1 MVTAALTC
9 DVRNRYTG
17 RCVDRRTH
25 VQQSK
30 DKLQMNFELPH
41 EHQMLKDLVARF
53 VRDQL
58 MPLEASVMARE
69 TAGQGAYLDQAETAR
84 VDAASREMGLWGLD
98 APEEVGGMNLPMVA
112 MVGVGEELGRTVV
125 PYYLPPDSPNLRMLM
140 VAADERQR
148 VAYLEPYVR
157 GETISAI
164 GISEPGAG
172 ADPQGM
178 TTTAVQDDDDWI
190 INGRKIWIT
199 KGAEAD
205 FTILMAVTDKNPNG
219 RNGMSAF
226 LVDRGTPGF
235 NVLRKIPMIDG
246 TATYEIALD
255 DCRVPGWK
263 LLGKR
268 GQGFAPMQVRLGTR
282 RIEMAS
288 WSIGMAQRAM
298 EMMVEYAPQRST
310 FGKPLSAR
318 QTVQNWI
325 SDAATKI
332 HAMRLMTYDC
342 AWKIDEGRDTRS
354 EISMIKAFCTE
365 SAYDIVDHAMQL
377 FGGMGMTRELPL
389 YLMSNKL
396 RTMRI
401 YDGPSEVHNWVVA
414 RNLLGTSD

>member
-1 MVTAALTC
+1 
-9 DVRNRYTG
+9 
-17 RCVDRRTH
+17 
-25 VQQSK
+25 
-30 DKLQMNFELPH
+30 MNFELSH
-41 EHQMLKDLVARF
+41 EHAMLKDLVAKF

-58 MPLEASVMARE
+58 MPLETSVLARE
-69 TAGQGAYLDQAETAR
+69 SAGQGSYLTHQETAA
-84 VDAASREMGLWGLD
+84 VDAVSRELSLWGLD

-112 MVGVGEELGRTVV
+112 MVGVNEELGRSVV
-125 PYYLPPDSPNLRMLM
+125 PYTLPPDSPNLRMLM
-140 VAADERQR
+140 VAADDRQR
-148 VAYLEPYVR
+148 AAYLEPYVR

-172 ADPQGM
+172 ADPAGM
-178 TTTAVQDDDDWI
+178 TTMAVADGDDWI

-199 KGAEAD
+199 RAAEAD
-205 FTILMAVTDKNPNG
+205 FTILMAVTDRNPDG
-219 RNGMSAF
+219 RNGISAF
-226 LVDRGTPGF
+226 LVDRDTPGF

-246 TATYEIALD
+246 TATYEIVLE

-263 LLGKR
+263 LLGTR

-288 WSIGMAQRAM
+288 WAIGMASRALD
-298 EMMVEYAPQRST
+298 MMIEYAPQRTT

-342 AWKIDEGRDTRS
+342 AWKIDERRDTRS
-354 EISMIKAFCTE
+354 EISMIKSFCIE
-365 SAYDIVDHAMQL
+365 SAYEIVDHAMQM
-377 FGGMGMTRELPL
+377 FGAMGMTRELPL

-414 RNLLGTSD
+414 RQLLGTRE

>member
-1 MVTAALTC
+1 
-9 DVRNRYTG
+9 
-17 RCVDRRTH
+17 
-25 VQQSK
+25 
-30 DKLQMNFELPH
+30 
-41 EHQMLKDLVARF
+41 
-53 VRDQL
+53 
-58 MPLEASVMARE
+58 
-69 TAGQGAYLDQAETAR
+69 
-84 VDAASREMGLWGLD
+84 
-98 APEEVGGMNLPMVA
+98 
-112 MVGVGEELGRTVV
+112 
-125 PYYLPPDSPNLRMLM
+125 LRMLM

-148 VAYLEPYVR
+148 AAYLEPYVR

-172 ADPQGM
+172 ADPAGM
-178 TTTAVQDDDDWI
+178 TTLAVEDGDDWI

-199 KGAEAD
+199 RGAEAD

-226 LVDRGTPGF
+226 LVDRDTPGF

-246 TATYEIALD
+246 TATYEIVLE

-263 LLGKR
+263 LLGTR

-288 WSIGMAQRAM
+288 WAIGMASRALD
-298 EMMVEYAPQRST
+298 MMVDYAPQRTT

-325 SDAATKI
+325 SDTATKI

-354 EISMIKAFCTE
+354 EISMIKSFCIE
-365 SAYDIVDHAMQL
+365 SAYEIVDHAMQM
-377 FGGMGMTRELPL
+377 FGAMGMTRELPL

-414 RNLLGTSD
+414 RQLLGTRE